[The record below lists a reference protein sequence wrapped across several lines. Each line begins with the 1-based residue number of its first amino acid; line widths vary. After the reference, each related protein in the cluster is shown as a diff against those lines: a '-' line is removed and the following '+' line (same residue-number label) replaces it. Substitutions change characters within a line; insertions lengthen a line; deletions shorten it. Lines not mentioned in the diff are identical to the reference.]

1 MKKSVLS
8 LLMVCCFALMGVAQ
22 AQDMVNGINVQTF
35 SGISTMVSNDRDV
48 QDFDI
53 LTYVPDEIGE
63 DVQMQGIGLQGTAF
77 SWGSM
82 FPASMLADYAGGT
95 ILAALYLDGGDAQFA
110 GTYEVRIYVGGDTEA
125 GTLMS
130 SQTFEIAGTEETAGY
145 VTILLDTPVGIS
157 GTENI
162 WVMYYQDGT
171 VQYPA
176 IAMTDILENPNNR
189 WINVEGYGWM
199 DLAAVGG
206 SGWTWMTWA
215 YVDGLDII
223 GENSEEVAVYPNP
236 TTSNVTIQAKGM
248 NHISVL
254 NTLGQMVFD
263 ANVSSDMQ
271 VLDMSQYGAGVYM
284 VRVTTE
290 NGVGVQRVVVK

>member
-8 LLMVCCFALMGVAQ
+8 LLMVCCFALTGVAQ
-22 AQDMVNGINVQTF
+22 AQDMVNGISVQSL
-35 SGISTMVSNDRDV
+35 SGISTIVANDRDV
-48 QDFDI
+48 TDFA
-53 LTYVPDEIGE
+53 LMTYVPDEIGE
-63 DVQMQGIGLQGTAF
+63 DVELTGLGIDMGF

-82 FPASMLADYAGGT
+82 FPASMLADFAGGAIT
-95 ILAALYLDGGDAQFA
+95 AALYLDGGDAQFA

-162 WVMYYQDGT
+162 WVMYYQDGS

-176 IAMTDILENPNNR
+176 IAMTDFIDTPNDR
-189 WINVEGYGWM
+189 WINVEGMGWF

-215 YVDGLDII
+215 FVDGLDMI
-223 GENSEEVAVYPNP
+223 GENTEEVAVYPNP

-254 NTLGQMVFD
+254 NTLGQMVYD
-263 ANVSSDMQ
+263 TNVSSDLQ

-284 VRVTTE
+284 VRVTTD